1 MVMKGEADRSNDL
14 MSPTA
19 KRWVRT
25 LALIGVAAF
34 LASCSSQL
42 AEPPALAKLPEK
54 VLNKDEQQT
63 KINEMAAK
71 GQAHQTEAAKAIE
84 NEK

>member
-1 MVMKGEADRSNDL
+1 
-14 MSPTA
+14 
-19 KRWVRT
+19 
-25 LALIGVAAF
+25 VAAF

>member
-1 MVMKGEADRSNDL
+1 MKAEAHRPNDL
-14 MSPTA
+14 MALSP
-19 KRWVRT
+19 KRRVRT
-25 LALIGVAAF
+25 LVLIGAIAL

-42 AEPPALAKLPEK
+42 AQLPELAKLPEK

-63 KINEMAAK
+63 KINEMTAK

>member
-1 MVMKGEADRSNDL
+1 LPAAQ
-14 MSPTA
+14 A
-19 KRWVRT
+19 K
-25 LALIGVAAF
+25 LAPLP
-34 LASCSSQL
+34 
-42 AEPPALAKLPEK
+42 ELAKLPEK

-63 KINEMAAK
+63 KINEMAVK